1 MHQRRTAHSVPGSS
15 LPCCSDD
22 KRGCSAT
29 TSTGLRRR
37 RRTKAVSGSFFN
49 QLFKKDGTL
58 DDLVVLLIQIIC
70 ASILVG
76 CSITLL
82 IKWFISDSAGGSIF
96 SWWPSGDG
104 EGRGRRH
111 FKLVPLKPSDIYTIP
126 DSLSHVG
133 DKSDEYATLRK
144 KFDSMDL
151 PPAERKYEFAPKSM
165 AGSGNSKNDHQVA
178 YDIHNCPDEPPHGYP
193 YHWTLLD
200 ILHDWPADDPTP
212 PEEIYQGLCVFD
224 YEQDYEK
231 AVRYREAELP
241 FVVRNDPEVMRTAA
255 RWNYPG
261 YMEEMLGNV
270 MHRAEYSSNNHFMY
284 WNQPPKKGMRDGG
297 NNRITPQEDGRQRRR
312 RRNGQERPWK
322 QHITPPEGWTE
333 PTKMLRMTYD
343 EWLSHANVTDDLLGP
358 DQPHWYFRL
367 IGCGE
372 TGPEGQCDVGSSE
385 YLYDEL
391 SFFQP
396 RPTLYVV
403 EPKEQKGIHC
413 RFGMKG

>member
-1 MHQRRTAHSVPGSS
+1 MHQRRTAHSISGPSS
-15 LPCCSDD
+15 SCCSDE
-22 KRGCSAT
+22 KCGNGAASSTAT
-29 TSTGLRRR
+29 RRR
-37 RRTKAVSGSFFN
+37 RRVKPVGGSFIS

-58 DDLVVLLIQIIC
+58 DDLVVLLIQIVC

-76 CSITLL
+76 CSITLFL
-82 IKWFISDSAGGSIF
+82 KWFISESGGEAGGSIF
-96 SWWPSGDG
+96 SWWSTEEGK
-104 EGRGRRH
+104 GRGRRH
-111 FKLVPLKPSDIYTIP
+111 FKLVPLKPSDIYTVP
-126 DSLSHVG
+126 DSMSHIG
-133 DKSDEYATLRK
+133 DKSDRYAELRK

-151 PPAERKYEFAPKSM
+151 PHVEHLYGFAPKPM
-165 AGSGNSKNDHQVA
+165 ASTDRSKSDHQVS
-178 YDIHNCPDEPPHGYP
+178 YDIYSCPDEPPHGYP

-200 ILHDWPADDPTP
+200 ILKDWPADDPTP
-212 PEEIYQGLCVFD
+212 RAEIYQGLCVFD
-224 YEQDYEK
+224 FEKDYDK

-241 FVVRNDPEVMRTAA
+241 FVVRNDPQVARTAA

-261 YMEEMLGNV
+261 YMEEMLGDV
-270 MHRAEYSSNNHFMY
+270 MHRAEYSANNHFMY
-284 WNQPPKKGMRDGG
+284 WNQPPKKGTRGG
-297 NNRITPQEDGRQRRR
+297 NNRISPQGGRPRRK
-312 RRNGQERPWK
+312 GQERPWQ
-322 QHITPPEGWTE
+322 QHIEPPEGWKE

-343 EWLSHANVTDDLLGP
+343 EWLSHANVTDDQLGP

-391 SFFQP
+391 PFFQP
-396 RPTLYVV
+396 KETLYVV